1 MTRINACVY
10 QSYIQQQLAGIF
22 SRFKISELNNC
33 EFKIQRNFTSHWLF
47 AINISQKISDTGELE
62 GNSFLTYY
70 FVNKTLKH
78 GDRCLVLPTLAQDQ
92 AAEQF
97 GESVNI
103 LFVPKYTNV
112 KFNIYSC
119 FFLNLQSND
128 LCANWVLTDCEWFR
142 SVMLI
147 YLLGVSTC
155 DL

>member
-1 MTRINACVY
+1 MTRTNACVY
-10 QSYIQQQLAGIF
+10 QSFIQQQLAGIF

-47 AINISQKISDTGELE
+47 AINISQKISDPGELE

-70 FVNKTLKH
+70 YFVNKTLKP
-78 GDRCLVLPTLAQDQ
+78 GDGCLVLPTLAQDQ

-103 LFVPKYTNV
+103 LFVPKYKNV

-119 FFLNLQSND
+119 FLKIYNQMIC
-128 LCANWVLTDCEWFR
+128 CANWVLTEWFR